1 MGSGDHTALSA
12 CLGGGWHP
20 GKALPGERCLRRWQI
35 RPGTVTSAA
44 EPGILGH
51 VCSWTR
57 LEARIINL
65 AASHGASLVG
75 CPSHVVRKEKSPV
88 VCLQGPKPA

>member
-44 EPGILGH
+44 EPSILGH
-51 VCSWTR
+51 MCVR
-57 LEARIINL
+57 G
-65 AASHGASLVG
+65 HG
-75 CPSHVVRKEKSPV
+75 
-88 VCLQGPKPA
+88 